1 MFTMEMEQ
9 RKSFAIV
16 TILESSFSFL
26 FTFMITNERENE
38 RPSCSSTN
46 STLEPVTRTVDLE
59 PADYAWT
66 TWKILE
72 IADICCQGRVV
83 SVLEGGYGKTPA
95 TANPE
100 ASQPLDKSM
109 FSECAMRH
117 VHAMIDPYDAE
128 ARFGSSS
135 KE

>member
-16 TILESSFSFL
+16 TILESSFFFS
-26 FTFMITNERENE
+26 I
-38 RPSCSSTN
+38 
-46 STLEPVTRTVDLE
+46 
-59 PADYAWT
+59 
-66 TWKILE
+66 
-72 IADICCQGRVV
+72 
-83 SVLEGGYGKTPA
+83 EGGYGKTPA

-100 ASQPLDKSM
+100 ANQPLDKSM

>member
-1 MFTMEMEQ
+1 MHAISDERLLCE
-9 RKSFAIV
+9 RCAIV
-16 TILESSFSFL
+16 DIDVHHGNGTEEIVRNCNNPGKLFFFS
-26 FTFMITNERENE
+26 I
-38 RPSCSSTN
+38 
-46 STLEPVTRTVDLE
+46 
-59 PADYAWT
+59 
-66 TWKILE
+66 
-72 IADICCQGRVV
+72 
-83 SVLEGGYGKTPA
+83 EGGYGKTPT

-100 ASQPLDKSM
+100 ANQPLDKSM